1 MTTTEKIPYRWITYD
16 VWGNDQDGWDVNAA
30 YPTSVV
36 YRISEHA
43 TDETI
48 LKTVWEDNADKVE
61 LEWSSEEDTIFFT
74 IKETSEPLG
83 EIRRIEE

>member
-1 MTTTEKIPYRWITYD
+1 MDKPAWRWISYD
-16 VWGNDQDGWDVNAA
+16 VWGNSEDGWDVNAA

-36 YRISEHA
+36 YRLSEDA

-48 LKTVWEDNADKVE
+48 LKTIWEDDADKVE
-61 LEWSSEEDTIFFT
+61 IESWSSDQCVYFT
-74 IKETSEPLG
+74 CKETGEPLG